1 MKLQVSLTAQVQDEN
16 NNIKSELKKLNRAL
30 DESRSRLESSTEAQK
45 GLERAL
51 QEKETE
57 MNDLTDYFEAKK
69 LELLRVQD
77 DLEAQSDKRLRM
89 ENLFQDVSEREMR
102 IQKDL
107 QALVEDNERLKV
119 LLTKSIRHKLGF
131 GKPTMVAQDFK
142 WSSCTFT
149 LIDIHAQGSSLDDQR
164 ERGIAAAY

>member
-1 MKLQVSLTAQVQDEN
+1 MFYSKEWKKILTLFFCQDLKLQVSLTAKVQDEN
-16 NNIKSELKKLNRAL
+16 INLKSELEKLNRVL
-30 DESRSRLESSTEAQK
+30 EESRARLKSSTETQK

-107 QALVEDNERLKV
+107 QALLEDNERLKV
-119 LLTKSIRHKLGF
+119 LLTKSICH
-131 GKPTMVAQDFK
+131 
-142 WSSCTFT
+142 
-149 LIDIHAQGSSLDDQR
+149 
-164 ERGIAAAY
+164 

>member
-1 MKLQVSLTAQVQDEN
+1 MSQEFFTQKSEKKILTLFFCQDLKLQVSLTAQVQDEN
-16 NNIKSELKKLNRAL
+16 NNLKSELKKLNRAL

-107 QALVEDNERLKV
+107 QALLEDNERLKV
-119 LLTKSIRHKLGF
+119 LLTKSICH
-131 GKPTMVAQDFK
+131 
-142 WSSCTFT
+142 
-149 LIDIHAQGSSLDDQR
+149 
-164 ERGIAAAY
+164 

>member
-1 MKLQVSLTAQVQDEN
+1 MSQECFTQKSEISFLTLFFCQDLKLQVSLTAQVQDEN

-107 QALVEDNERLKV
+107 QALLEDNERLKV
-119 LLTKSIRHKLGF
+119 LLTKSICH
-131 GKPTMVAQDFK
+131 
-142 WSSCTFT
+142 
-149 LIDIHAQGSSLDDQR
+149 
-164 ERGIAAAY
+164 

>member
-1 MKLQVSLTAQVQDEN
+1 MKLQVSLTAKVQDEN
-16 NNIKSELKKLNRAL
+16 NNLKSELEKLNRAL
-30 DESRSRLESSTEAQK
+30 EESRARLESSTETQT

-77 DLEAQSDKRLRM
+77 DLVAQSDKRLRM

-107 QALVEDNERLKV
+107 QALLEDNERLKV
-119 LLTKSIRHKLGF
+119 PFELPTKSICHSLGF
-131 GKPTMVAQDFK
+131 GKPTMVAQGFK
-142 WSSCTFT
+142 
-149 LIDIHAQGSSLDDQR
+149 
-164 ERGIAAAY
+164 